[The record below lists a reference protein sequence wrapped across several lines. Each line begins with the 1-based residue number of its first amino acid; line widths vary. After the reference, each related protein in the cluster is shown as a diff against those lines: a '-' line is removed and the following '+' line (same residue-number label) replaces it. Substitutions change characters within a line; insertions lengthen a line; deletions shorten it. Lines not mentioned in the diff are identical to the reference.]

1 MHAVANENRRKPMSC
16 ARLEF
21 LLCLLAVLGF
31 AVAAQAQTGRWQ
43 SSRGADGAATVS
55 LRSTNTLST
64 GNQSIEYHPVLAIA
78 CKSGQPSSWT
88 QSVRIREA
96 TSGSGTVRVSVQVD
110 GSSRSEE
117 WRLGSRNNSLSL
129 DGREGISRLLGARRL
144 HLEWRMGYFSGR
156 GEAVFSLAG
165 IKEAVGKVA
174 AACGI
179 DPP

>member
-1 MHAVANENRRKPMSC
+1 MSC

-43 SSRGADGAATVS
+43 SSRGPDGAATVS

-64 GNQSIEYHPVLAIA
+64 GNRSIEYHPLLSIA
-78 CKSGQPSSWT
+78 CRHGQPSSWT

-96 TSGSGTVRVSVQVD
+96 TSGSGTVQVSVRVD
-110 GSSRSEE
+110 GRNWSEE
-117 WRLGSRNNSLSL
+117 WRLGSRNSSLYL
-129 DGREGISRLLGARRL
+129 DGRDGISRLLGARQL
-144 HLEWRMGYFSGR
+144 NLEWRMGYFSDR

-165 IKEAVGKVA
+165 IRDAVAKIA

>member
-1 MHAVANENRRKPMSC
+1 MSS

-21 LLCLLAVLGF
+21 LICLLAVLGF
-31 AVAAQAQTGRWQ
+31 GVAAQAQTGRWQ
-43 SSRGADGAATVS
+43 SSRGPDGVSTIS

-64 GNQSIEYHPVLAIA
+64 GNRSIEYHPALTIG
-78 CKSGQPSSWT
+78 CKSGRPSSWT

-96 TSGSGTVRVSVQVD
+96 TSGSGTVQVSVRVD
-110 GSSRSEE
+110 GGSRSEA
-117 WRLGSRNNSLSL
+117 WRLGSRNSSLSL
-129 DGREGISRLLGARRL
+129 DGREGISRLLGARQL
-144 HLEWRMGYFSGR
+144 NLEWRMGYFSGR

-165 IKEAVGKVA
+165 IREAVTKLA